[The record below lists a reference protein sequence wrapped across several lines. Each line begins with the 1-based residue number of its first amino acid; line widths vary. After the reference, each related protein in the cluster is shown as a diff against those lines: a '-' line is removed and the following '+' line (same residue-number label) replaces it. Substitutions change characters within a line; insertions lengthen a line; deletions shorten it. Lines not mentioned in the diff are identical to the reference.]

1 MWIRIYLKNLPVE
14 IQRLFFLSSEENK
27 MTFQGKVA
35 LVTGGTSG
43 LGREISKQFAARGST
58 VVVAGRREAEG
69 LETVRRVEE
78 QGSTGIFVRCDVSN
92 SQDVQNLIEECMR
105 KYGRLDFAINNA
117 GYYGK
122 ASFLSKY
129 EEEEF
134 DTVIRI
140 NLKGVFLCMKYEL
153 GVMLKQGSG
162 SIVNVSSVNGLISM
176 PFGISAYAASKHGI
190 LGLTKTGAL
199 EVAKK
204 NIRINAVC
212 PGGIETDMLSDV
224 FQSSPN
230 PIEAEKTFQ
239 SLHPMGRFARVE
251 EVARVIL
258 WLSSEEASYLNGVS
272 IPIDGGL
279 TAH

>member
-1 MWIRIYLKNLPVE
+1 
-14 IQRLFFLSSEENK
+14 

-43 LGREISKQFAARGST
+43 LGREISKQLAARGST

-69 LETVRRVEE
+69 LETVRTVEE
-78 QGSTGIFVRCDVSN
+78 QGSAGIFIRCDVSK

-105 KYGRLDFAINNA
+105 NYGRLDFAINNA

-176 PFGISAYAASKHGI
+176 PYGISAYAASKHGI
-190 LGLTKTGAL
+190 LGLTKTAAL

-204 NIRINAVC
+204 NIRVNAVC

-230 PIEAEKTFQ
+230 PMEAEKTFQ
-239 SLHPMGRFARVE
+239 SLHPMGRFAKVE
-251 EVARVIL
+251 EVAKAIL
-258 WLSSEEASYLNGVS
+258 WLCSEESSYLNGVS
-272 IPIDGGL
+272 LPVDGGL

>member
-1 MWIRIYLKNLPVE
+1 MWIRIHPENLHIE
-14 IQRLFFLSSEENK
+14 IHRLFFLLFEDNK

-43 LGREISKQFAARGST
+43 LGREISKQLAARGCT
-58 VVVAGRREAEG
+58 VVVSGRREAEG
-69 LETVRRVEE
+69 LETVRTVEE
-78 QGSTGIFVRCDVSN
+78 QGSTGIFIRCDVSK

-129 EEEEF
+129 EEDEF

-176 PFGISAYAASKHGI
+176 PYGISAYAASKHGI
-190 LGLTKTGAL
+190 LGLTKTAAL

-204 NIRINAVC
+204 NIRVNAVC

-239 SLHPMGRFARVE
+239 SLHPMGRFAKAE
-251 EVARVIL
+251 EVAKAIL
-258 WLSSEEASYLNGVS
+258 WICSEEASYLNGVS
-272 IPIDGGL
+272 LPVDGGL